1 MVTMPEQARLTLTV
15 DTDLR
20 DDFLA
25 EAETAQREAADLIQE
40 LMRDFIERQKEA
52 RTYDDFLRR
61 KVEKARASVAA
72 GRLRPN
78 EDVEA
83 EFAARRKA
91 LGGA

>member
-1 MVTMPEQARLTLTV
+1 MSEQTRLTLTV
-15 DTDLR
+15 DADLR

-25 EAETAQREAADLIQE
+25 EAETAHREAGDLIQE
-40 LMRDFIERQKEA
+40 LMRDFVERQKEA
-52 RTYDDFLRR
+52 RAYNDFLRR
-61 KVEKARASVAA
+61 KVEKARASAAA
-72 GRLRPN
+72 GRLRSN